1 MKNPAVLLYTSDFIT
16 GTLFMSNEEVGAYI
30 RLLCMQHQKGHLS
43 KEEIKQI
50 CKDNNVFN
58 SVIVHFKKDEKGFYY
73 NERMELEKE
82 KRTKYSESRAN
93 NRKKVDNDNTC
104 IYLMINNK
112 TKLIKIGSSNNP
124 ERRLIEIRNY
134 YKEDCIN
141 LYAYCENKQQALE
154 KELHDKYKNKWC
166 YDEWYKLTSKDI
178 EDIIK
183 SNDMKLHMNNH
194 MIKHMNNHMENENE
208 NINNNNINNNI
219 YFNNI
224 ELNNV
229 FIEWLKYKKER
240 KETYKETGLKSLITQ
255 IKNQI
260 DIYGEKQMID
270 LITECMA
277 NNYKGIIFDKLKNKP
292 SMPYRKKQSVE
303 PEWLNKEIKKE
314 ENTNEEVER
323 LYKQIRDA
331 HRKQETI

>member
-93 NRKKVDNDNTC
+93 NRKK
-104 IYLMINNK
+104 
-112 TKLIKIGSSNNP
+112 
-124 ERRLIEIRNY
+124 
-134 YKEDCIN
+134 KE
-141 LYAYCENKQQALE
+141 E
-154 KELHDKYKNKWC
+154 KPKK
-166 YDEWYKLTSKDI
+166 
-178 EDIIK
+178 
-183 SNDMKLHMNNH
+183 DMKK
-194 MIKHMNNHMENENE
+194 ICKTYEKHMENENE